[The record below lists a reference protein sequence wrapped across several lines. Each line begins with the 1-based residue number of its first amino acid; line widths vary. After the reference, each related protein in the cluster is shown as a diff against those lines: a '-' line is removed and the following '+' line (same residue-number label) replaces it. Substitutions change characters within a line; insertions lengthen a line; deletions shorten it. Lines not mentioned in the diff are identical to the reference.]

1 MKTRRLN
8 SAVTS
13 TALAALPGLRSV
25 KRSPSEGMLE
35 LGENVVKGL

>member
-8 SAVTS
+8 SAVAS
-13 TALAALPGLRSV
+13 TALAAVPGLRSV
-25 KRSPSEGMLE
+25 ERSTSEGMRE